1 MHINHH
7 DKILYQKYIEGEVQ
21 MKLELTVCELGEVLK
36 KIEEEYKLDIL
47 VKSTLSGGWMTIT
60 GEATILKVPI
70 DVKVGCCGK
79 RNNII
84 DITIKTENQ
93 SDGIIVKLT
102 GAKNKK
108 FIIDISS
115 TRYKEVSS
123 NNLTINQIKV
133 NENESK
139 LRIDEDIIFTIKA
152 SVNEIAK
159 IIEN

>member
-1 MHINHH
+1 
-7 DKILYQKYIEGEVQ
+7 
-21 MKLELTVCELGEVLK
+21 MKLELTVSELGKVLK
-36 KIEEEYKLDIL
+36 KIEEKYKLDIL
-47 VKSTLSGGWMTIT
+47 IKSILSGGWMTII
-60 GEATILKVPI
+60 GEAMIVKVPSDI
-70 DVKVGCCGK
+70 SIGCGGK
-79 RNNII
+79 SDNII
-84 DITIKTENQ
+84 DIKIKIENQ
-93 SDGIIVKLT
+93 QDGIIVKLT

-115 TRYKEVSS
+115 TRYKEVFS

>member
-1 MHINHH
+1 
-7 DKILYQKYIEGEVQ
+7 
-21 MKLELTVCELGEVLK
+21 
-36 KIEEEYKLDIL
+36 
-47 VKSTLSGGWMTIT
+47 MTII
-60 GEATILKVPI
+60 GEAMILKVPSDI
-70 DVKVGCCGK
+70 SIGCGGK
-79 RNNII
+79 SDNII
-84 DITIKTENQ
+84 DIKIKIENQ
-93 SDGIIVKLT
+93 QDGIIVKLT

-115 TRYKEVSS
+115 TRYKEVFS

-159 IIEN
+159 IIED